1 MCDLHTMP
9 VKVLLGLG
17 KVKGKV
23 LLRAMRPIEPGLK
36 SGFYSVKRTGGEPP
50 PGQDAS
56 LSLEYP
62 PAEPGTHLYTWVE

>member
-1 MCDLHTMP
+1 MLE
-9 VKVLLGLG
+9 
-17 KVKGKV
+17 VKGKV
-23 LLRAMRPIEPGLK
+23 LLRAMRPIEPVLK